1 MIKRLW
7 SRNSLDTAVASGWMY
22 GGRVV
27 GLAWAVLMARE
38 LGISTYGTY
47 AIAIAL
53 SALIAIPLDHYF
65 IVRGPRV
72 GTATFLGDRSTR
84 LGGGILLLIVGS
96 TLLPATFMGGFSIGK
111 AGAEIAFNAAKSEP
125 IRNGHP
131 ALAYRR
137 DTARQVLSAVITAT
151 YFLNADNPSLEVI
164 AALTLLSFV
173 PFLARAVFEARGH
186 KPIRPEMT
194 LRTAAIVGEA
204 IGGAVYSQADIVLV
218 GSLASHASAGYYAYG
233 SLVVWSLAAVGQNYS
248 YTFNASLRE
257 ADGHRHAGP
266 ALRPTSLLSIGL
278 GVLVAVVALVM
289 AVSGAPHELWV
300 TFAILAP
307 VTVLRTMSSVFTTVL
322 AMQHRDQFRTAVT
335 WLSVA
340 VKFTILVLIAT
351 HGSPAAAVAFVVSDL
366 VMTSIYG
373 LAVHRSPEVEAGGS
387 RDARGI
393 PPVEGPNDDPRW

>member
-27 GLAWAVLMARE
+27 GLMWAVLVTTE
-38 LGISTYGTY
+38 LGISRYGTY

-53 SALIAIPLDHYF
+53 SSLIAIPLDHYF
-65 IVRGPRV
+65 LVRGPRV

-84 LGGGILLLIVGS
+84 LGGGVLLLVLGS
-96 TLLPATFMGGFSIGK
+96 VLLPGNFMLGFCVGK
-111 AGAEIAFNAAKSEP
+111 AGGEIAFNAAKSEP

-137 DTARQVLSAVITAT
+137 DTSRQVLSAVITAT
-151 YFLNADNPSLEVI
+151 YFLNAEHPTLTMI
-164 AALTLLSFV
+164 GALTLLSFV
-173 PFLARAVFEARGH
+173 PFLARAAWEARGH
-186 KPIRPEMT
+186 RPIRPELT

-204 IGGAVYSQADIVLV
+204 VGGAVYSQADIVLV
-218 GSLASHASAGYYAYG
+218 GSLASHSSAGYYAYG
-233 SLVVWSLAAVGQNYS
+233 SLLVWSLAAVGQNYS

-266 ALRPTSLLSIGL
+266 ALRPTTLLSIGL
-278 GVLVAVVALVM
+278 GLLVAAVAVAMVL
-289 AVSGAPHELWV
+289 SGAPHELWLA
-300 TFAILAP
+300 FAILAP

-322 AMQHRDQFRTAVT
+322 AMQHRDHFRTGVT
-335 WLSVA
+335 WVSVG
-340 VKFTILVLIAT
+340 VKFAILALIAT
-351 HGSPAAAVAFVVSDL
+351 HGSPAAAFAFLISDL

-373 LAVHRSPEVEAGGS
+373 LAVHRSADLQAGGVS
-387 RDARGI
+387 DARGL
-393 PPVEGPNDDPRW
+393 PPIEGSFDDPRW